1 MFRLIRLKI
10 KKRMFPEPEKSLA
23 GLLQGEKPGQA
34 LVVLAVAFFALLAFI
49 GLVTDVGSIYVSYT
63 SLQRAVD
70 AAAVAAANNIK
81 NPSDTYEVRHQR
93 ITEAAR
99 EMLNVHRVSGI
110 SDLQVYLCSDT
121 GRQKYDEDGNPMVDA
136 GGNPIRYVLPASFAA
151 MCPQS
156 GQVARKLAYIEATQD
171 SPVYFLHIFGVQ
183 SLPLHVTAV
192 GETAAVDLVIVIDTS
207 ESMASELNPPYNPGD
222 YKTVGYNPRD
232 YNPNLSPNGC
242 NITNRCYPLY
252 DAKVAAA
259 NLVANLFDGYDR
271 VAIVTYNYTATLV
284 LGLSDDLAGTVQNSI
299 ASDIR
304 LHDDLDA
311 VKVQWTSESPLGG
324 YRTFNPIYPEDRDGD
339 GKDAD
344 PNATCTDANGDLWD
358 DTSGDPCDSDTIADT
373 IDWNKDGVFDAG
385 GAPGWYHSDQ
395 IPASFET
402 TSILSTCSGC
412 GIRVATETLQGSGRP
427 GAVWVIVFLTDGLTN
442 LSDRHATNP
451 NVLSDFIYGFCGPT
465 KDVPLS
471 TNFWPSY
478 CIDNAS
484 ERYCID
490 DDPDQCPSKQGP
502 LTFPNIIVDAT
513 TMSGPYSVEDYAFD
527 MADRAGLTT
536 GLVDTSPS
544 TPGYNANRREPSGED
559 IVIFSVGLDAA
570 RDARAARLLHY
581 IANIGDDGSRE
592 NDPCDGLGPT
602 VSCGNYYYAPTGAYL
617 SRIFENIAGR
627 IFTKISR

>member
-1 MFRLIRLKI
+1 MFKFIRSKI
-10 KKRMFPEPEKSLA
+10 KKWKSPEPKKSLA

-81 NPSDTYEVRHQR
+81 NPSDTYVIRHQR

-99 EMLNVHRVSGI
+99 EMLAVHRVSGV
-110 SDLQVYLCSDT
+110 SDLQVYLCSDE
-121 GRQKYDEDGNPMVDA
+121 GRNDEHGNP
-136 GGNPIRYVLPASFAA
+136 YVLPANFAA

-183 SLPLHVTAV
+183 SFPVHVTAV

-207 ESMASELNPPYNPGD
+207 ESMASELVNPANPGV
-222 YKTVGYNPRD
+222 YKTTGYNPRD
-232 YNPNLSPNGC
+232 YNPNLLGSGC
-242 NITNRCYPLY
+242 NLYYNPNNPGDPRSCHPLAE
-252 DAKVAAA
+252 AKSAAA

-284 LGLSDDLAGTVQNSI
+284 MGLTDDLAGTVQNSI
-299 ASDIR
+299 SSDIR

-344 PNATCTDANGDLWD
+344 PNAICTDTNNDLWD
-358 DTSGDPCDSDTIADT
+358 DATGDPCDDDDIADT
-373 IDWNKDGVFDAG
+373 IDWNGNGIFNTVSLDDGDT
-385 GAPGWYHSDQ
+385 PPDYDNL
-395 IPASFET
+395 PSFET

-451 NVLSDFIYGFCGPT
+451 DVLTDFIYGFCGPT
-465 KDVPLS
+465 KDVPAS
-471 TNFWPSY
+471 TNFWSSY

-490 DDPDQCPSKQGP
+490 DDPNQCPSKQGP
-502 LTFPNIIVDAT
+502 LTFPNIIVDDT

-527 MADRAGLTT
+527 MVDRAGLTT

-570 RDARAARLLHY
+570 RDARAARVLHY
-581 IANIGDDGSRE
+581 MANIGDDGSRD

-602 VSCGNYYYAPTGAYL
+602 ISCGNYYYAPTGAYL